1 MAEANQP
8 YHKRFPASY
17 ALGSGALMTA
27 LRFYARKEVEERL
40 RSQGIRVQYTSSSA

>member
-17 ALGSGALMTA
+17 ALGGALMTA